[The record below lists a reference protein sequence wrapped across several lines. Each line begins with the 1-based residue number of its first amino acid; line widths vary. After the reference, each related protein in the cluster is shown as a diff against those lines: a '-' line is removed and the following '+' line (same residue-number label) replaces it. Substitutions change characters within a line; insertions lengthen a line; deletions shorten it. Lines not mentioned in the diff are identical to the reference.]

1 MGQRWVVVPGTIR
14 AIAAVDE
21 SVATR
26 VFGSSDAIA
35 LGGWPGATT
44 GRAWASCARFADDV
58 ASGAI
63 PDDVR
68 VAMYDPEGWEATP
81 LEERLDPLGSIRA
94 FCDLARAHGYFVLIT
109 PHPNLVEVPGS
120 VHAPRAGETR
130 EGAYLRSGI
139 TEASAEH
146 ADAVETQAQKLQR
159 DPAAYRDFVEATARL
174 ARDVRRD
181 VQFLSGLSTHPGYPV
196 TAKMLRDAWASVRDV
211 VDGHYLS
218 LGRHL
223 RRPDVAA
230 SLLSASLRTRDHSPR
245 RPLA

>member
-21 SVATR
+21 NVATR

-44 GRAWASCARFADDV
+44 GQAWASYARFADDV

-68 VAMYDPEGWEATP
+68 VAMYDPESWEATP
-81 LEERLDPLGSIRA
+81 LAERLDPLGSIRA

-120 VHAPRAGETR
+120 EHAPRGDETR
-130 EGAYLRSGI
+130 EAAYLRSGI
-139 TEASAEH
+139 TEVSAEN
-146 ADAVETQAQKLQR
+146 AEAIETQAQKLQR
-159 DPAAYRDFVEATARL
+159 DPTAYRDLVAATARL
-174 ARDVRRD
+174 ARDVKRD
-181 VQFLSGLSTHPGYPV
+181 VQFLSGLSTHPGYPA
-196 TAKMLRDAWASVRDV
+196 TAKMLKDAWASVRDV

-230 SLLSASLRTRDHSPR
+230 SLLSASLRTPD
-245 RPLA
+245 